1 MTRIIGVM
9 SGKGGVGK
17 TTLVSNLGVA
27 LAKEGKKVGIVDANL
42 SGANLGLH
50 FGLISYP
57 TSVHDVMRGNA
68 ELTDAMYKH
77 PSGVDIVPASLSI
90 EDIDVEPR
98 NIRSQ
103 ILEHM
108 SDKDYVLIDCA
119 TGLDRETL
127 NAMEMVDDIILV
139 THPELPTISDALR
152 TKTIAK
158 KFDKNI
164 IGIVLNRVN
173 KSDEL
178 KKENISA
185 FFDLPVI
192 GVIPEDRAIRKT
204 IEAKN
209 PISLEYPK
217 HKISHEIRKIANYT
231 MGKEYKYP
239 PSFIDGLVAFF
250 RK

>member
-1 MTRIIGVM
+1 
-9 SGKGGVGK
+9 
-17 TTLVSNLGVA
+17 
-27 LAKEGKKVGIVDANL
+27 
-42 SGANLGLH
+42 
-50 FGLISYP
+50 
-57 TSVHDVMRGNA
+57 MRGNA

-90 EDIDVEPR
+90 EDIEVEPR
-98 NIRSQ
+98 NIRAQ

-127 NAMEMVDDIILV
+127 KAMEMVDDIILV

-158 KFDKNI
+158 KYDKNI

-192 GVIPEDRAIRKT
+192 GVIPEDHAVRKT

-217 HKISHEIRKIANYT
+217 HKISHEIRRVANYT
-231 MGKEYKYP
+231 MGKEYKYQA
-239 PSFIDGLVAFF
+239 SFIDGLMAFF

>member
-17 TTLVSNLGVA
+17 TTLVSNLGVS
-27 LAKEGKKVGIVDANL
+27 LSQGGKKVGIIDANL

-57 TSVHDVMRGNA
+57 TSVHDVMRGNTS
-68 ELTDAMYKH
+68 LTDAMYKH
-77 PSGVDIVPASLSI
+77 PSGIDIVPASLSI
-90 EDIDVEPR
+90 EDLDVEPS
-98 NIRSQ
+98 NIRQQ
-103 ILEHM
+103 IMESM

-119 TGLDRETL
+119 TGLDRETMK
-127 NAMEMVDDIILV
+127 AMEMVDDVILV

-158 KFDKNI
+158 KYDKNVL
-164 IGIVLNRVN
+164 GIVLNRVS

-192 GVIPEDRAIRKT
+192 GVIPEDHSIRRS

-209 PISLEYPK
+209 PITLEHPK
-217 HKISHEIRKIANYT
+217 HQISQEIHCVANYI
-231 MGKEYKYP
+231 MGKKCAQKR
-239 PSFIDGLVAFF
+239 SFMDKIKSFF

>member
-1 MTRIIGVM
+1 MTRIIGVV

-17 TTLVSNLGVA
+17 TTLVSNLGVS
-27 LAKEGKKVGIVDANL
+27 LAQEGKKVAVVDANL

-57 TSVHDVMRGNA
+57 TSIHDVMRGNA
-68 ELTDAMYKH
+68 AIGDSVYKH
-77 PSGVDIVPASLSI
+77 PSGVDIMPASLSI
-90 EDIDVEPR
+90 EDLDVEPR
-98 NIRSQ
+98 NIKQ
-103 ILEHM
+103 EILDNL
-108 SDKDYVLIDCA
+108 SDKDFVLIDCA
-119 TGLDRETL
+119 TGLDRETMTAL
-127 NAMEMVDDIILV
+127 DMCDEVLLV

-158 KFDKNI
+158 KYDKNI

-192 GVIPEDRAIRKT
+192 GIIQEDHAVRKSV
-204 IEAKN
+204 EAKN
-209 PISLEYPK
+209 PIVIENPN
-217 HKISHEIRKIANYT
+217 HRISQEVKGVANYIL
-231 MGKEYKYP
+231 GKEYTYKQGILDRIR
-239 PSFIDGLVAFF
+239 SFF

>member
-1 MTRIIGVM
+1 MTRIIGIL

-17 TTLVSNLGVA
+17 TTLVSNLGVT
-27 LAKEGKKVGIVDANL
+27 LAQAGRKVGIIDANL

-57 TSVHDVMRGNA
+57 TSVHDVMRGNTA
-68 ELTDAMYKH
+68 LTDAMYKH

-90 EDIDVEPR
+90 EDLDVEPT
-98 NIRSQ
+98 NIRQQ

-119 TGLDRETL
+119 TGLDRETMK
-127 NAMEMVDDIILV
+127 AMEMVDDVILV

-158 KFDKNI
+158 KYDKNI
-164 IGIVLNRVN
+164 LGIVLNRVN
-173 KSDEL
+173 RSDEL

-192 GVIPEDRAIRKT
+192 GVIPEDHFIRKS

-209 PISLEYPK
+209 PITLEYPK
-217 HKISHEIRKIANYT
+217 HKISHEIKSISHYL
-231 MGKEYKYP
+231 MGKEYRHQQ
-239 PSFIDGLVAFF
+239 SLVDKIKSFF

>member
-17 TTLVSNLGVA
+17 TTLVSNLGVTLSQA
-27 LAKEGKKVGIVDANL
+27 GKKVGIVDANL

-57 TSVHDVMRGNA
+57 TSVHDVMRGNT

-90 EDIDVEPR
+90 EDLDVEPR
-98 NIRSQ
+98 NIRQQ
-103 ILEHM
+103 IMEQM
-108 SDKDYVLIDCA
+108 SDKDYVLVDCA
-119 TGLDRETL
+119 TGLDRETMK
-127 NAMEMVDDIILV
+127 AMEMVDDVILV

-158 KFDKNI
+158 KYDKNVL
-164 IGIVLNRVN
+164 GIVMNRVN
-173 KSDEL
+173 RSDEL

-192 GVIPEDRAIRKT
+192 GVIPEDHSVRKS

-209 PISLEYPK
+209 PITLEYPK
-217 HKISHEIRKIANYT
+217 HRISHEIRGVAHYL
-231 MGKEYKYP
+231 MGKEYKYKQ
-239 PSFIDGLVAFF
+239 GLADKIKAFF
-250 RK
+250 KK

>member
-17 TTLVSNLGVA
+17 TTLVSNLGVS
-27 LAKEGKKVGIVDANL
+27 LAQAGKKVAIIDANL

-57 TSVHDVMRGNA
+57 TSVHDVMRGTT
-68 ELTDAMYKH
+68 EMTDAMYKH
-77 PSGVDIVPASLSI
+77 PSGVDIIPASLSI
-90 EDIDVEPR
+90 EDLDVEPR
-98 NIRSQ
+98 NIRQQ

-108 SDKDYVLIDCA
+108 GDKDYVLIDCA

-127 NAMEMVDDIILV
+127 KAMEMVDDVLLV

-152 TKTIAK
+152 TKTVAK
-158 KFDKNI
+158 KYDKNI
-164 IGIVLNRVN
+164 IGIVLNRDS

-178 KKENISA
+178 KKENIAA

-192 GVIPEDRAIRKT
+192 GVIPEDHVIRKS

-209 PISLEYPK
+209 PITLENPK
-217 HKISHEIRKIANYT
+217 HKISQEINSIAHKM
-231 MGKEYKYP
+231 MGKQYTKKQSLMDIVT
-239 PSFIDGLVAFF
+239 SFF
-250 RK
+250 KK